1 MCERVSKGIKGT
13 AVVSPDQRYPTHR
26 RGFGRA
32 ALTLL
37 DETETTETDAR
48 GHPAVGADGS
58 RIMESF
64 SAQCQSVVERQAVS
78 LRRAFSPC
86 L

>member
-1 MCERVSKGIKGT
+1 
-13 AVVSPDQRYPTHR
+13 
-26 RGFGRA
+26 
-32 ALTLL
+32 L
-37 DETETTETDAR
+37 DEREATEPDAR
-48 GHPAVGADGS
+48 GHPAVAADGS

-64 SAQCQSVVERQAVS
+64 IVQCQSVVERQTVS